1 MNRTKTALFII
12 ICIIGLSLLFYFIP
26 LNKIIGR
33 LPFVNKFY
41 NNTSI
46 EVVTKNGRA
55 RVWINGKEE
64 GETPL
69 TIEDLPQGE
78 YTLELQRVSS
88 QESFY
93 EKHSFTVD
101 LSKNTSAR
109 IDMEIGPN
117 SLLHGTIL
125 YYTPVKMNNKGKGYL
140 NVTSNIDGAKI
151 YVDKDFSNTDSITN
165 LVLNSGQYEIVT
177 TAPGYEDIKIPILLR
192 EGYQLNLKTYQFP
205 IPVSFE
211 EIQ

>member
-1 MNRTKTALFII
+1 MLFRSP
-12 ICIIGLSLLFYFIP
+12 LS
-26 LNKIIGR
+26 KIIGN

-46 EVVTKNGRA
+46 EIVAKNGRA

-78 YTLELQRVSS
+78 YTIELQRVST

-125 YYTPVKMNNKGKGYL
+125 YYTPIKMNNKGKAYL
-140 NVTSNIDGAKI
+140 NVVSNVDGAKI
-151 YVDKDFSNTDSITN
+151 YVDKDFSSTDSITN
-165 LVLNSGQYEIVT
+165 LVLNSGQYEISVT
-177 TAPGYEDIKIPILLR
+177 ASGYEDIKTTQIGRASCR
-192 EGYQLNLKTYQFP
+192 ER
-205 IPVSFE
+205 V
-211 EIQ
+211 

>member
-1 MNRTKTALFII
+1 MKNVKTALFVII
-12 ICIIGLSLLFYFIP
+12 TIIGLSVLFYFMP
-26 LNKIIGR
+26 LSKIIGN

-46 EVVTKNGRA
+46 EIVAKNGRA

-78 YTLELQRVSS
+78 YTIELQRVST

-125 YYTPVKMNNKGKGYL
+125 YYTPIKMNNKGKAYL
-140 NVTSNIDGAKI
+140 NVVSNVDGAKI
-151 YVDKDFSNTDSITN
+151 YVDKDFSSTDSITN
-165 LVLNSGQYEIVT
+165 LVLNSGQYEISVT
-177 TAPGYEDIKIPILLR
+177 VSGYEDIKIPILLR

-205 IPVSFE
+205 VPVSYE
-211 EIQ
+211 